1 MPGGPAGASLNPP
14 GVLRSDVVV
23 RDGRVAAVGTAPEG
37 IATHDCSGCLVVPGN
52 VCAHHHLY
60 SSLARGMPYRLE
72 PPDTFVQILQRV
84 WWRLDRALTGPDVY
98 WSAWAGGAG
107 ALLAGTT
114 TLRDHHASPHALHDP
129 PQRLP
134 AAP

>member
-72 PPDTFVQILQRV
+72 PPRNFVEILRRV
-84 WWRLDRALTGPDVY
+84 WWRLDRALDDEAV
-98 WSAWAGGAG
+98 WASAGGGGAG
-107 ALLAGTT
+107 G
-114 TLRDHHASPHALHDP
+114 RPNRDP
-129 PQRLP
+129 PPLHHP
-134 AAP
+134 PPP